1 MIASIKHKGL
11 VMKYSILASS
21 FRHAATI
28 EKVVSGK
35 ANAIAEAIKMSKTL
49 PRGLGMQSGDMA
61 LLDVVASSG
70 YVARFHVSCN
80 HTGEVSI
87 ADRSIPKAV
96 KGLEQLLTVGG
107 CQ

>member
-1 MIASIKHKGL
+1 
-11 VMKYSILASS
+11 MKYTILASL

-35 ANAIAEAIKMSKTL
+35 ANAIAEAIKISKTL

-61 LLDVVASSG
+61 LLDIVASSG

-80 HTGEVSI
+80 HKGEVSI
-87 ADRSIPKAV
+87 VDRNIPKAV
-96 KGLEQLLTVGG
+96 KGLEQLLASAGVNHK
-107 CQ
+107 